1 MIEIDILNKLNA
13 PTREERLA
21 NLKEVLKT
29 AKFPPMV
36 PQYINNHIHTTYS
49 FSPYSPTAA
58 VYAARMEGLCTAG
71 IIDHDSISGAR
82 EFLAAA
88 ELVGM
93 PVTVGMECRVSMDG
107 TAMQGKR
114 TNNPDQVGV
123 SYMTI
128 QSVPHDKIEQL
139 NAWFAPYRAARGRR
153 NRAMVEKINALLD
166 GIALDYDRDVLPLS
180 EAKEDGG
187 VTERHLMYALAKKM
201 AQKAGKGQPMVDYL
215 ASIGLSLSEKQ
226 KTQMLDTA
234 YPFYEYDLLGILKSA
249 FVPKIYIDATEECP
263 NVRDVA
269 KLCDEI
275 DALLCYAYL
284 GDVTA
289 SVTGDKK
296 AQKFEDDY
304 LDDVIACIKDC
315 GIRAVTY
322 MPTRN
327 TPEQLTRLRRL
338 CDENGLFQVSGEDI
352 NSPRQSFVIKAME
365 NPLFSKYQTAFSIF
379 PICHIPVFPLLQ
391 ILHKHNS
398 GKNAS
403 ATEDLS
409 FVFQSVETN
418 TGCGY
423 RHCRPHKRSV
433 HTRETICAD
442 LSYGNDC

>member
-1 MIEIDILNKLNA
+1 MPRGWKA
-13 PTREERLA
+13 CAQLA
-21 NLKEVLKT
+21 SLTTTL
-29 AKFPPMV
+29 FP
-36 PQYINNHIHTTYS
+36 
-49 FSPYSPTAA
+49 
-58 VYAARMEGLCTAG
+58 ARGN
-71 IIDHDSISGAR
+71 SSR
-82 EFLAAA
+82 RQSWS
-88 ELVGM
+88 GM

-128 QSVPHDKIEQL
+128 QSVPHDKIDQL

-201 AQKAGKGQPMVDYL
+201 VEKAGKGQTMVDYL
-215 ASIGLSLSEKQ
+215 ASIGLNLSEKQ
-226 KTQMLDTA
+226 KNQMLDTA

-269 KLCDEI
+269 KLCNDI

-338 CDENGLFQVSGEDI
+338 CGENGLFQVSGEDI

-365 NPLFSKYQTAFSIF
+365 NPLFANLIDATWKLIEHEKTGSA
-379 PICHIPVFPLLQ
+379 IC
-391 ILHKHNS
+391 
-398 GKNAS
+398 
-403 ATEDLS
+403 
-409 FVFQSVETN
+409 
-418 TGCGY
+418 
-423 RHCRPHKRSV
+423 
-433 HTRETICAD
+433 
-442 LSYGNDC
+442 